1 MWLNVHVWVEPCFDN
16 VDENEDDDDD
26 DGDDGDDDGD
36 DDGGD
41 VYDAA
46 GEKTATVILSQP
58 GSWQLWCWKHWVL
71 VVHGTRPW

>member
-1 MWLNVHVWVEPCFDN
+1 MHVWVEPCFDN

-26 DGDDGDDDGD
+26 DGDDGDDDDDD

-41 VYDAA
+41 VYDDA

-58 GSWQLWCWKHWVL
+58 GS
-71 VVHGTRPW
+71 

>member
-1 MWLNVHVWVEPCFDN
+1 MHVWVEPCFDN

-26 DGDDGDDDGD
+26 DGDDGDDYD

-58 GSWQLWCWKHWVL
+58 GS
-71 VVHGTRPW
+71 